1 MTTDPYLNTHIGLET
16 ETVVI
21 FVALAIIA
29 MGIDMW
35 AHRSDNPIALKQ
47 AVAWTLFWI
56 SIGLGFAGFLYF
68 HFNGEVASLY
78 LAGYLFEQALSVDN
92 LFVMM
97 AIFAWFKVP
106 EKYCHRVLYWGV
118 LGAVV
123 FRMVFV
129 VIGST
134 LFAMGP
140 VVEIIFAL
148 MVAASGFMMLTNALL
163 PIGLAFFL
171 RALLLD
177 YQSAD
182 YQMFLSQWAAAFRD
196 GGGFAAV
203 KLPIGNYNA
212 PYLYFLAAISYL
224 PIPDLYLIKLF
235 SILFDV
241 VLAWGGFRLVR
252 HFAPERPN
260 RPLLCFCLLL
270 LLPTVILN
278 GAFWGQCDA
287 LYGAL
292 TLHALAC
299 ALEGRNR
306 SSLLLLGIA
315 FSFKLQTVFVLP
327 LWGGLW
333 LLRRVRFR
341 ELLWF
346 PAAYAA
352 TCVPALLLGKPLGDI
367 LGVYFGQA
375 AEYSGYLNLNAPNM
389 YALIP
394 HGAEVNTA
402 LAARLG
408 ILAAFA
414 LAAAVLAALLVFRRQ
429 ADDRALLAAAVVLA
443 IGVPFLLPH
452 MHERYFFLADVLA
465 LAWTCAF
472 PRSAPCALLVEL
484 ASLGAYVV
492 VLRGKFTLA
501 VSLDGRLFPMLCEA
515 LLMLAGLAFAVLSLA
530 RRLAFPQKSRE

>member
-1 MTTDPYLNTHIGLET
+1 MNVFSLSWAAAGLALLGLSLFPAGSLALGGAPAHLA
-16 ETVVI
+16 V
-21 FVALAIIA
+21 FLLLLALA
-29 MGIDMW
+29 
-35 AHRSDNPIALKQ
+35 AL
-47 AVAWTLFWI
+47 ALRLLRRE
-56 SIGLGFAGFLYF
+56 GLDRPRL
-68 HFNGEVASLY
+68 L
-78 LAGYLFEQALSVDN
+78 D
-92 LFVMM
+92 
-97 AIFAWFKVP
+97 
-106 EKYCHRVLYWGV
+106 
-118 LGAVV
+118 
-123 FRMVFV
+123 
-129 VIGST
+129 
-134 LFAMGP
+134 
-140 VVEIIFAL
+140 
-148 MVAASGFMMLTNALL
+148 ALL

-402 LAARLG
+402 IAAR
-408 ILAAFA
+408 
-414 LAAAVLAALLVFRRQ
+414 
-429 ADDRALLAAAVVLA
+429 LA

>member
-1 MTTDPYLNTHIGLET
+1 MNVFSLSWAAAGLALLGLSLFPAGSLALGGAPAHLA
-16 ETVVI
+16 V
-21 FVALAIIA
+21 FLLLLALA
-29 MGIDMW
+29 
-35 AHRSDNPIALKQ
+35 AL
-47 AVAWTLFWI
+47 ALRLLRRE
-56 SIGLGFAGFLYF
+56 GLDRPRL
-68 HFNGEVASLY
+68 L
-78 LAGYLFEQALSVDN
+78 D
-92 LFVMM
+92 
-97 AIFAWFKVP
+97 
-106 EKYCHRVLYWGV
+106 
-118 LGAVV
+118 
-123 FRMVFV
+123 
-129 VIGST
+129 
-134 LFAMGP
+134 
-140 VVEIIFAL
+140 
-148 MVAASGFMMLTNALL
+148 ALL

-414 LAAAVLAALLVFRRQ
+414 LAA
-429 ADDRALLAAAVVLA
+429 VVLA

>member
-1 MTTDPYLNTHIGLET
+1 MNVFSLSWAAAGLALLGLSLFPAGSLALGGAPAHLA
-16 ETVVI
+16 V
-21 FVALAIIA
+21 FLLLLALA
-29 MGIDMW
+29 
-35 AHRSDNPIALKQ
+35 AL
-47 AVAWTLFWI
+47 ALRLLRRE
-56 SIGLGFAGFLYF
+56 GLDRPRL
-68 HFNGEVASLY
+68 L
-78 LAGYLFEQALSVDN
+78 D
-92 LFVMM
+92 
-97 AIFAWFKVP
+97 
-106 EKYCHRVLYWGV
+106 
-118 LGAVV
+118 
-123 FRMVFV
+123 
-129 VIGST
+129 
-134 LFAMGP
+134 
-140 VVEIIFAL
+140 
-148 MVAASGFMMLTNALL
+148 ALL

-182 YQMFLSQWAAAFRD
+182 YQM
-196 GGGFAAV
+196 
-203 KLPIGNYNA
+203 
-212 PYLYFLAAISYL
+212 
-224 PIPDLYLIKLF
+224 YLIKLF

>member
-1 MTTDPYLNTHIGLET
+1 MNVFSLSWAAAGLALLGLSLFPAGSLALGGAPAHLA
-16 ETVVI
+16 V
-21 FVALAIIA
+21 FLLLLALA
-29 MGIDMW
+29 
-35 AHRSDNPIALKQ
+35 AL
-47 AVAWTLFWI
+47 ALRLLRRE
-56 SIGLGFAGFLYF
+56 GLDRPRL
-68 HFNGEVASLY
+68 L
-78 LAGYLFEQALSVDN
+78 D
-92 LFVMM
+92 
-97 AIFAWFKVP
+97 
-106 EKYCHRVLYWGV
+106 
-118 LGAVV
+118 
-123 FRMVFV
+123 
-129 VIGST
+129 
-134 LFAMGP
+134 
-140 VVEIIFAL
+140 
-148 MVAASGFMMLTNALL
+148 ALL

-414 LAAAVLAALLVFRRQ
+414 LAAAVLAALLVFRPPARRTTGLFWPPRLSWPS
-429 ADDRALLAAAVVLA
+429 AC
-443 IGVPFLLPH
+443 PSCCP
-452 MHERYFFLADVLA
+452 
-465 LAWTCAF
+465 TCMSATSSW
-472 PRSAPCALLVEL
+472 PTCWLWPGPARSPAPPPAPCWWSWPPWAPMWWSCGGNLPWRSPWMAACSPCCARPCSCWPAWPLRSSPSP
-484 ASLGAYVV
+484 AGSPSL
-492 VLRGKFTLA
+492 KNPESN
-501 VSLDGRLFPMLCEA
+501 SLSPTIWH
-515 LLMLAGLAFAVLSLA
+515 AGTNFL
-530 RRLAFPQKSRE
+530 

>member
-1 MTTDPYLNTHIGLET
+1 MKNLTKLTALTLT
-16 ETVVI
+16 A
-21 FVALAIIA
+21 ALALTA
-29 MGIDMW
+29 CGSS
-35 AHRSDNPIALKQ
+35 AAATAPAAESA
-47 AVAWTLFWI
+47 A
-56 SIGLGFAGFLYF
+56 
-68 HFNGEVASLY
+68 
-78 LAGYLFEQALSVDN
+78 
-92 LFVMM
+92 
-97 AIFAWFKVP
+97 
-106 EKYCHRVLYWGV
+106 
-118 LGAVV
+118 
-123 FRMVFV
+123 
-129 VIGST
+129 GST
-134 LFAMGP
+134 A
-140 VVEIIFAL
+140 E
-148 MVAASGFMMLTNALL
+148 AASGDLL
-163 PIGLAFFL
+163 SEIQAKGTITVAMEGTWAPWTYHDENDNLVGYDVEVATEIAKKLGVEPQFVEGEWDGLLAGLDAGRYDIMVNGVDITPERAEKYDFSTPYAFNRTAVITKADDDSINTLEDLKGKKTANTISSTYAELAEQYGAAVTGVDDLNQTFE
-171 RALLLD
+171 LLL
-177 YQSAD
+177 SG
-182 YQMFLSQWAAAFRD
+182 R
-196 GGGFAAV
+196 
-203 KLPIGNYNA
+203 I
-212 PYLYFLAAISYL
+212 
-224 PIPDLYLIKLF
+224 
-235 SILFDV
+235 
-241 VLAWGGFRLVR
+241 
-252 HFAPERPN
+252 
-260 RPLLCFCLLL
+260 
-270 LLPTVILN
+270 
-278 GAFWGQCDA
+278 DA
-287 LYGAL
+287 
-292 TLHALAC
+292 T
-299 ALEGRNR
+299 
-306 SSLLLLGIA
+306 LGIA

-375 AEYSGYLNLNAPNM
+375 AEYSGYLNLNAPNV

-465 LAWTCAF
+465 LAWACAF

>member
-1 MTTDPYLNTHIGLET
+1 MSTPHNRAENGDFAKTVLMPGDPLRAKFIAETFLEDPRLVTDVRGMYGYTGTYQGRPIS
-16 ETVVI
+16 V
-21 FVALAIIA
+21 
-29 MGIDMW
+29 MGSGMGM
-35 AHRSDNPIALKQ
+35 P
-47 AVAWTLFWI
+47 
-56 SIGLGFAGFLYF
+56 SIGIYSYELYTQ
-68 HFNGEVASLY
+68 Y
-78 LAGYLFEQALSVDN
+78 
-92 LFVMM
+92 
-97 AIFAWFKVP
+97 
-106 EKYCHRVLYWGV
+106 GV
-118 LGAVV
+118 ENII
-123 FRMVFV
+123 R
-129 VIGST
+129 IGS
-134 LFAMGP
+134 AG
-140 VVEIIFAL
+140 
-148 MVAASGFMMLTNALL
+148 
-163 PIGLAFFL
+163 
-171 RALLLD
+171 
-177 YQSAD
+177 
-182 YQMFLSQWAAAFRD
+182 
-196 GGGFAAV
+196 
-203 KLPIGNYNA
+203 
-212 PYLYFLAAISYL
+212 SYT
-224 PIPDLYLIKLF
+224 DKAK
-235 SILFDV
+235 LFDV

-278 GAFWGQCDA
+278 GAFWGHCDA

-352 TCVPALLLGKPLGDI
+352 TCAPALLLGKPLGDI

>member
-1 MTTDPYLNTHIGLET
+1 MNVFSLSWAAAGLALLGLSLFPAGSLALGGAPAHLA
-16 ETVVI
+16 V
-21 FVALAIIA
+21 FLLLLALA
-29 MGIDMW
+29 
-35 AHRSDNPIALKQ
+35 AL
-47 AVAWTLFWI
+47 ALRLLRRE
-56 SIGLGFAGFLYF
+56 GLDRPRL
-68 HFNGEVASLY
+68 L
-78 LAGYLFEQALSVDN
+78 D
-92 LFVMM
+92 
-97 AIFAWFKVP
+97 
-106 EKYCHRVLYWGV
+106 
-118 LGAVV
+118 
-123 FRMVFV
+123 
-129 VIGST
+129 
-134 LFAMGP
+134 
-140 VVEIIFAL
+140 
-148 MVAASGFMMLTNALL
+148 ALL

-327 LWGGLW
+327 LWGRLW
-333 LLRRVRFR
+333 LLRRVR
-341 ELLWF
+341 
-346 PAAYAA
+346 
-352 TCVPALLLGKPLGDI
+352 V
-367 LGVYFGQA
+367 
-375 AEYSGYLNLNAPNM
+375 
-389 YALIP
+389 
-394 HGAEVNTA
+394 
-402 LAARLG
+402 
-408 ILAAFA
+408 
-414 LAAAVLAALLVFRRQ
+414 
-429 ADDRALLAAAVVLA
+429 RALLWWPAA
-443 IGVPFLLPH
+443 
-452 MHERYFFLADVLA
+452 
-465 LAWTCAF
+465 
-472 PRSAPCALLVEL
+472 
-484 ASLGAYVV
+484 
-492 VLRGKFTLA
+492 
-501 VSLDGRLFPMLCEA
+501 
-515 LLMLAGLAFAVLSLA
+515 
-530 RRLAFPQKSRE
+530 

>member
-1 MTTDPYLNTHIGLET
+1 MNVFSLSWAAAGLALLGLSLFPAGSLALGGAPAHLA
-16 ETVVI
+16 V
-21 FVALAIIA
+21 FLLLLALA
-29 MGIDMW
+29 
-35 AHRSDNPIALKQ
+35 AL
-47 AVAWTLFWI
+47 ALRLLRRE
-56 SIGLGFAGFLYF
+56 GLDRPRL
-68 HFNGEVASLY
+68 L
-78 LAGYLFEQALSVDN
+78 D
-92 LFVMM
+92 
-97 AIFAWFKVP
+97 
-106 EKYCHRVLYWGV
+106 
-118 LGAVV
+118 
-123 FRMVFV
+123 
-129 VIGST
+129 
-134 LFAMGP
+134 
-140 VVEIIFAL
+140 
-148 MVAASGFMMLTNALL
+148 ALL

-252 HFAPERPN
+252 HFAPESPN

-299 ALEGRNR
+299 ALERRNR

-367 LGVYFGQA
+367 LGVYLGQA

-402 LAARLG
+402 PAARLG

-452 MHERYFFLADVLA
+452 MHERYFFRP
-465 LAWTCAF
+465 TCWLRPGPA
-472 PRSAPCALLVEL
+472 RSPAPPPAPCWWSWPPWAPMWWSCGGNLPWRSPWMAACSPCCARPCSCWPAWPLRSSPSP
-484 ASLGAYVV
+484 ADSPSL
-492 VLRGKFTLA
+492 KNPESN
-501 VSLDGRLFPMLCEA
+501 SLSPTIRH
-515 LLMLAGLAFAVLSLA
+515 AGTNFL
-530 RRLAFPQKSRE
+530 

>member
-1 MTTDPYLNTHIGLET
+1 MNVFSLSWAAAGLALLGLSLFPAGSLALGGAPAHLA
-16 ETVVI
+16 V
-21 FVALAIIA
+21 FLLLLALA
-29 MGIDMW
+29 
-35 AHRSDNPIALKQ
+35 AL
-47 AVAWTLFWI
+47 ALRLLRRE
-56 SIGLGFAGFLYF
+56 GLDRPRL
-68 HFNGEVASLY
+68 L
-78 LAGYLFEQALSVDN
+78 D
-92 LFVMM
+92 
-97 AIFAWFKVP
+97 
-106 EKYCHRVLYWGV
+106 
-118 LGAVV
+118 
-123 FRMVFV
+123 
-129 VIGST
+129 
-134 LFAMGP
+134 
-140 VVEIIFAL
+140 
-148 MVAASGFMMLTNALL
+148 ALL

-252 HFAPERPN
+252 HFAPQSPN

-299 ALEGRNR
+299 ALERRNR

-367 LGVYFGQA
+367 LGVYLGQA

-515 LLMLAGLAFAVLSLA
+515 LLMLASLAFAVLSLA

>member
-1 MTTDPYLNTHIGLET
+1 M
-16 ETVVI
+16 
-21 FVALAIIA
+21 
-29 MGIDMW
+29 
-35 AHRSDNPIALKQ
+35 
-47 AVAWTLFWI
+47 
-56 SIGLGFAGFLYF
+56 
-68 HFNGEVASLY
+68 
-78 LAGYLFEQALSVDN
+78 
-92 LFVMM
+92 
-97 AIFAWFKVP
+97 
-106 EKYCHRVLYWGV
+106 
-118 LGAVV
+118 
-123 FRMVFV
+123 
-129 VIGST
+129 
-134 LFAMGP
+134 
-140 VVEIIFAL
+140 
-148 MVAASGFMMLTNALL
+148 
-163 PIGLAFFL
+163 
-171 RALLLD
+171 
-177 YQSAD
+177 
-182 YQMFLSQWAAAFRD
+182 
-196 GGGFAAV
+196 
-203 KLPIGNYNA
+203 
-212 PYLYFLAAISYL
+212 
-224 PIPDLYLIKLF
+224 
-235 SILFDV
+235 
-241 VLAWGGFRLVR
+241 
-252 HFAPERPN
+252 
-260 RPLLCFCLLL
+260 
-270 LLPTVILN
+270 
-278 GAFWGQCDA
+278 
-287 LYGAL
+287 
-292 TLHALAC
+292 
-299 ALEGRNR
+299 
-306 SSLLLLGIA
+306 LLLGIA

-465 LAWTCAF
+465 LAWACAF

-492 VLRGKFTLA
+492 AACGGNLPWRSPWMAACSPCCARPCSCWPAWPLRSSPSPAGSP
-501 VSLDGRLFPMLCEA
+501 SLKNPESNSLSPTIWH
-515 LLMLAGLAFAVLSLA
+515 AGTNFL
-530 RRLAFPQKSRE
+530 

>member
-1 MTTDPYLNTHIGLET
+1 
-16 ETVVI
+16 
-21 FVALAIIA
+21 
-29 MGIDMW
+29 
-35 AHRSDNPIALKQ
+35 
-47 AVAWTLFWI
+47 
-56 SIGLGFAGFLYF
+56 
-68 HFNGEVASLY
+68 
-78 LAGYLFEQALSVDN
+78 
-92 LFVMM
+92 
-97 AIFAWFKVP
+97 
-106 EKYCHRVLYWGV
+106 
-118 LGAVV
+118 
-123 FRMVFV
+123 
-129 VIGST
+129 
-134 LFAMGP
+134 
-140 VVEIIFAL
+140 
-148 MVAASGFMMLTNALL
+148 
-163 PIGLAFFL
+163 
-171 RALLLD
+171 
-177 YQSAD
+177 
-182 YQMFLSQWAAAFRD
+182 MFLSQWAAAFRD

-252 HFAPERPN
+252 HFAPESPN

-501 VSLDGRLFPMLCEA
+501 VSLDGRLFPILCEA

>member
-1 MTTDPYLNTHIGLET
+1 MSTPHNRAENGDFAKTVLMPGDPLRAKFIAETFLEDPRLVTDVRGMYGYTGTYQGRPIS
-16 ETVVI
+16 V
-21 FVALAIIA
+21 
-29 MGIDMW
+29 MGSGMGM
-35 AHRSDNPIALKQ
+35 P
-47 AVAWTLFWI
+47 
-56 SIGLGFAGFLYF
+56 SIGIYSYELYTQ
-68 HFNGEVASLY
+68 Y
-78 LAGYLFEQALSVDN
+78 
-92 LFVMM
+92 
-97 AIFAWFKVP
+97 
-106 EKYCHRVLYWGV
+106 GV
-118 LGAVV
+118 ENII
-123 FRMVFV
+123 R
-129 VIGST
+129 IGS
-134 LFAMGP
+134 AG
-140 VVEIIFAL
+140 
-148 MVAASGFMMLTNALL
+148 
-163 PIGLAFFL
+163 
-171 RALLLD
+171 
-177 YQSAD
+177 
-182 YQMFLSQWAAAFRD
+182 
-196 GGGFAAV
+196 
-203 KLPIGNYNA
+203 
-212 PYLYFLAAISYL
+212 SYT
-224 PIPDLYLIKLF
+224 DKAK
-235 SILFDV
+235 LFDV

-352 TCVPALLLGKPLGDI
+352 TCAPALLLGKPLGDI